1 MRSHETHGYCPT
13 SQSDAAAVS
22 RRRSAAHPHGATLL
36 LSPRGAMLPKQTER
50 YYFVSRECNASPAH
64 GGTIRRANRTERS
77 PMLPNLP
84 ERPTLLSSL
93 TAALCCFKLTE
104 RSTLFMNLTAAQCCP
119 FSRSDAAAPQSH
131 GGAVQCGPTSRSDA
145 AAHQSHGG
153 AVLRILT
160 GRPTLSLRLR
170 ATQCCL
176 TSRSNAAAASRR
188 RCAAQPHGATQPCAA
203 RENHAAQPH
212 GGLLACASNLWGV
225 SRQGDIGTGCARAP
239 VTWGG

>member
-1 MRSHETHGYCPT
+1 MTVCPSGLRGWTQVPLAQAAWVQIQQLSCPCTCFLPRQASLSRIPDSHAVLRTSRMRSHETHGYCPT

-93 TAALCCFKLTE
+93 TAALCC
-104 RSTLFMNLTAAQCCP
+104 
-119 FSRSDAAAPQSH
+119 
-131 GGAVQCGPTSRSDA
+131 
-145 AAHQSHGG
+145 
-153 AVLRILT
+153 
-160 GRPTLSLRLR
+160 LS
-170 ATQCCL
+170 
-176 TSRSNAAAASRR
+176 
-188 RCAAQPHGATQPCAA
+188 
-203 RENHAAQPH
+203 
-212 GGLLACASNLWGV
+212 
-225 SRQGDIGTGCARAP
+225 
-239 VTWGG
+239 